1 MDVFLGTNH
10 RLAADGYQ
18 TTAGRHEL
26 SENAYRFAADDYQLA
41 TDHLYDDAPDGL
53 QT

>member
-1 MDVFLGTNH
+1 LGIFLRTTN

-18 TTAGRHEL
+18 TTAGRNEL
-26 SENAYRFAADDYQLA
+26 SENTYRFAADDYQLA
-41 TDHLYDDAPDGL
+41 TGHPYEDAQDIL